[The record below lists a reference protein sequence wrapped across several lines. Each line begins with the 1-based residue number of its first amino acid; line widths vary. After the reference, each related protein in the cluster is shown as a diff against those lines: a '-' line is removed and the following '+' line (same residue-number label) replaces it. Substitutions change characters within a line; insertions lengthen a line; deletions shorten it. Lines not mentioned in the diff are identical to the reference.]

1 MNEILAIQKLSFARN
16 ALSEAKNLQEIKQIK
31 DIAVATKA
39 YIIAKGLG
47 IEMKNEAS
55 EVEIRAIREMGKL
68 LKQKQEAG
76 EVAKPQQPL
85 KINVPEGYIKPKTL
99 PEIGITRKE
108 SSTSK
113 NLSSLP
119 DNDFKNIIRL

>member
-1 MNEILAIQKLSFARN
+1 
-16 ALSEAKNLQEIKQIK
+16 
-31 DIAVATKA
+31 
-39 YIIAKGLG
+39 
-47 IEMKNEAS
+47 MKNEAS
-55 EVEIRAIREMGKL
+55 EIEIRAIREMGKL

-76 EVAKPQQPL
+76 EMATNKDNRYTL
-85 KINVPEGYIKPKTL
+85 GVPDGNTYKKQTL
-99 PEIGITRKE
+99 HEIGITRKE

>member
-1 MNEILAIQKLSFARN
+1 
-16 ALSEAKNLQEIKQIK
+16 
-31 DIAVATKA
+31 
-39 YIIAKGLG
+39 
-47 IEMKNEAS
+47 MKNEAS

-76 EVAKPQQPL
+76 EIAKQKDEFRGNQWG
-85 KINVPEGYIKPKTL
+85 VPEQNTPQTL